1 MLYTPDATT
10 QLDDLLGVSIADFDI
25 PDWLYRLAVS
35 RYEGLGAWLS
45 EYWDESPQDG
55 IIYPQGSLRLGT
67 VVQPINNRDEY
78 DVDLVCR
85 RDIAKAS
92 TTQAALKA
100 DCGAGIAG
108 YVRNDPDGSPSRTEG
123 KRCWT
128 LNYPG
133 EPFHMDVLPAIPN
146 TDSGGNAIWLTDRE
160 LRVWQSSN
168 PIDYA
173 DWFHTR
179 MRQDFLRER
188 QVLAKRM
195 AIDDVPSWQVKTALQ
210 RSVQALKRHR
220 DMHFATSPKDKP
232 ASIIITTLAAHAYA
246 GGGTLYEVLA
256 DVTTKMSSL
265 VDVRNGV
272 YWVPNPVQP
281 DENFADR
288 WREHALVRA
297 GSSSGWSRCMP
308 MSPATAPTWGPDW
321 TVCSKRSQSP
331 SVSAPLS
338 VQASRSAPAHLAPVT
353 PVSSGWPPVPACLVP
368 LPPVRVGR
376 CHSTRSTARSLSA
389 VPNSLVRQAFALRAR
404 FPDAKTKLTPTRFTW
419 TGPLQPNELSRVY
432 TVRITLAQGRFP
444 KVDVLDP
451 ALEGRSGESIPHLFG
466 DGSLCLHLED
476 EWVPTMLMVDTTVP
490 WTSEWLLNYEIW
502 KATGV
507 WYGGGEWPPPRQD
520 PDQVLSTSAL
530 ASTATAEI

>member
-1 MLYTPDATT
+1 MQSKMLMLYTPDATT

-100 DCGAGIAG
+100 DCGTGIAG
-108 YVRNDPDGSPSRTEG
+108 YVRNDPDGSPSRSEG

-160 LRVWQSSN
+160 LRAWQSSN

-173 DWFHTR
+173 NWFHAR

-188 QVLAKRM
+188 EVVAKRM

-220 DMHFATSPKDKP
+220 DMHFAKSPKDKP

-256 DVTTKMSSL
+256 DVTTKMPSL
-265 VDVRNGV
+265 VEARNGV

-288 WREHALVRA
+288 WREHALRA
-297 GSSSGWSRCMP
+297 RRFFEWMEQVHADVTGYGADMGSGLDRVLEKIAKSFGE
-308 MSPATAPTWGPDW
+308 
-321 TVCSKRSQSP
+321 
-331 SVSAPLS
+331 
-338 VQASRSAPAHLAPVT
+338 RSA
-353 PVSSGWPPVPACLVP
+353 
-368 LPPVRVGR
+368 
-376 CHSTRSTARSLSA
+376 
-389 VPNSLVRQAFALRAR
+389 QRA
-404 FPDAKTKLTPTRFTW
+404 
-419 TGPLQPNELSRVY
+419 
-432 TVRITLAQGRFP
+432 
-444 KVDVLDP
+444 
-451 ALEGRSGESIPHLFG
+451 GESIGTRTSRARDAGFLGMATGTGLLGTAASRPTRPVPQHTFH
-466 DGSLCLHLED
+466 GSLPER
-476 EWVPTMLMVDTTVP
+476 
-490 WTSEWLLNYEIW
+490 S
-502 KATGV
+502 G
-507 WYGGGEWPPPRQD
+507 Q
-520 PDQVLSTSAL
+520 
-530 ASTATAEI
+530 